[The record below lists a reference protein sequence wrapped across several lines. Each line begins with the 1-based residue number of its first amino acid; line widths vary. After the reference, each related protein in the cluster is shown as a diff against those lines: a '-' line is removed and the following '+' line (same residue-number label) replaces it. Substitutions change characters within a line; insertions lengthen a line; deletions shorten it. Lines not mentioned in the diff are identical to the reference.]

1 MVSDQQVRRLMTFI
15 NKKNS
20 LVISAA
26 RAGMDEKT
34 ARKYR
39 KQGKL
44 PSQLKKEHTWRTRKD
59 PFEEIWSEVY
69 QYLQINPGLEAKTLF
84 EFLQRKDS
92 GTFQDG
98 QLRTLQRKVKIW
110 RATEGPPKE
119 VFFPQE
125 HRPGK
130 LCESDFTHLSK
141 LVISIGR
148 QSFPHLIYHFC
159 LTYSNWETGTICFS
173 ESYQSLSEGLQD
185 ALWKL
190 GGVPEMH
197 RTDRLSA
204 AVHQDL
210 NPEKFTARYRG
221 LLRHYGMRPTMIQA
235 GKANEN
241 GDIEQRHYRFKKALD
256 QALMLRGSRDFETR
270 EEYEKFL
277 DRLFSQLNAGR
288 QKRLQEEMA
297 ELRPL
302 ARCRLD
308 DCQEK
313 VVRVGPASTIRILH
327 NTYSL
332 NSRLIGE
339 IVKVRVY
346 AQHLQVWYGQKHIDT
361 LPRLRGEGGHRIN
374 YRHIIDW
381 LVRKPGAFEEYRYRE
396 DLYPSTVFRV
406 AYDVLKKNSPNTAN
420 KKYLQIL
427 HLAAQESEV
436 GVQRALEL
444 LLNERESISA
454 DAVKELLETENKIE
468 AIPEIQIPEIDLE
481 TYDRFL
487 QAQEVL

>member
-15 NKKNS
+15 NKEKS
-20 LVISAA
+20 LAIAA
-26 RAGMDEKT
+26 AKAGMDEKT

-39 KQGKL
+39 KRGKL
-44 PSQLKKEHTWRTRKD
+44 PGQLKKEHIWRTRKD
-59 PFEEIWSEVY
+59 PFEEIWPEVY
-69 QYLQINPGLEAKTLF
+69 QYLQINPGLEAKALF
-84 EFLQRKDS
+84 EFLQRENLGS
-92 GTFQDG
+92 FQDG
-98 QLRTLQRKVKIW
+98 QLRTLQRRVKVW

-125 HRPGK
+125 HHPGR
-130 LCESDFTHLSK
+130 LCESDFTHLTK
-141 LVISIGR
+141 LGISIGR
-148 QSFPHLIYHFC
+148 QTFPHLIYHFC
-159 LTYSNWETGTICFS
+159 LTYSNWETGSICFS
-173 ESYQSLSEGLQD
+173 ESYQALSEGLQD

-210 NPEKFTARYRG
+210 NPEEFTDRYRG
-221 LLRHYGMRPTMIQA
+221 LLRHYGMRPASIQA
-235 GKANEN
+235 EKANEN

-256 QALMLRGSRDFETR
+256 QALMLRGSRNFETR

-277 DRLFSQLNAGR
+277 GRLFSQLNAGR

-297 ELRPL
+297 ELKPL

-308 DCQEK
+308 DCQKK

-339 IVKVRVY
+339 MVEVRVY
-346 AQHLQVWYGQKHIDT
+346 VQHLQVWYGQKHIDT
-361 LPRLRGEGGHRIN
+361 LPRLRGKGGHRIN

-381 LVRKPGAFEEYRYRE
+381 LLRKPGAFEEYRYRE
-396 DLYPSTVFRV
+396 DLYPSTTFRV
-406 AYDVLKKNSPNTAN
+406 TYDVLKKDNPNTAN

-436 GVQRALEL
+436 AVERALEL
-444 LLNERESISA
+444 LLNERGSISA
-454 DAVKELLETENKIE
+454 DALRELLETENKIE

-481 TYDRFL
+481 AYDRFL

>member
-1 MVSDQQVRRLMTFI
+1 MVSDQQVRKLMTFI
-15 NKKNS
+15 NKEKS
-20 LVISAA
+20 LAIAA
-26 RAGMDEKT
+26 VKAGMDEKT

-39 KQGKL
+39 KWGKL

-59 PFEEIWSEVY
+59 PFEEIWSEVC
-69 QYLQINPGLEAKTLF
+69 QYLEINPGLEAKTLF
-84 EFLQRKDS
+84 EFFQRNNS

-98 QLRTLQRKVKIW
+98 QIRTLQRRVKVW
-110 RATEGPPKE
+110 RATEGPPRE

-125 HRPGK
+125 HHPGR
-130 LCESDFTHLSK
+130 LCQSDFTHLTK
-141 LVISIGR
+141 LGISIGR

-159 LTYSNWETGTICFS
+159 LTYSNWETGSICFS
-173 ESYQSLSEGLQD
+173 ESYQALSEGLQD

-210 NPEKFTARYRG
+210 NPEEFTARYRR
-221 LLRHYGMRPTMIQA
+221 LLRHYGMRPASIQA

-241 GDIEQRHYRFKKALD
+241 GDIEQRHYRFKRALD
-256 QALMLRGSRDFETR
+256 QALMLRGSRDFDSR

-277 DRLFSQLNAGR
+277 GRLFSQLNAGR

-297 ELRPL
+297 KLKPL
-302 ARCRLD
+302 PRYRLD
-308 DCQEK
+308 DCQK
-313 VVRVGPASTIRILH
+313 KMVRVGPASTIRILH
-327 NTYSL
+327 NTYSV

-339 IVKVRVY
+339 MVEVRVY
-346 AQHLQVWYGQKHIDT
+346 VQHLQVWYGQKHIDT
-361 LPRLRGEGGHRIN
+361 LPRLKGEGEYRIN

-396 DLYPSTVFRV
+396 DLYPSTTFRV
-406 AYDVLKKNSPNTAN
+406 AYDVLKKDNLNTAN

-427 HLAAQESEV
+427 HLAAKQSEV
-436 GVQRALEL
+436 GVERALEL
-444 LLNERESISA
+444 LLNERRPISA
-454 DAVKELLETENKIE
+454 DAVRELLETENKIE
-468 AIPEIQIPEIDLE
+468 AIPEIQMPEIDLQA
-481 TYDRFL
+481 YDRFL

>member
-15 NKKNS
+15 NKNKS
-20 LVISAA
+20 LAIAA
-26 RAGMDEKT
+26 AKAGMDEKT

-44 PSQLKKEHTWRTRKD
+44 PSQLKKEHIWRTRKD
-59 PFEEIWSEVY
+59 PFEEIWPELC
-69 QYLQINPGLEAKTLF
+69 QYLGINPGLEAKTLF
-84 EFLQRKDS
+84 EFLQRNNPGS
-92 GTFQDG
+92 FQDG
-98 QLRTLQRKVKIW
+98 QLRTLQRRIKVW

-119 VFFPQE
+119 VFFPQR
-125 HRPGK
+125 HHPGR
-130 LCESDFTHLSK
+130 LCESDFTHLTK
-141 LVISIGR
+141 LGISIGR

-159 LTYSNWETGTICFS
+159 LTYSNWETGSICFS
-173 ESYQSLSEGLQD
+173 ESYQALSEGLQN

-190 GGVPEMH
+190 GGVPKMH

-210 NPEKFTARYRG
+210 NPEKFTDRYRG

-235 GKANEN
+235 DKANEN

-277 DRLFSQLNAGR
+277 ERLFSQLNAGR
-288 QKRLQEEMA
+288 QKRLQEEMT
-297 ELRPL
+297 ELKPL
-302 ARCRLD
+302 PRCRLD
-308 DCQEK
+308 DCQKK
-313 VVRVGPASTIRILH
+313 VARVSPASTIRILH
-327 NTYSL
+327 NTYSV

-339 IVKVRVY
+339 MVKVRVY
-346 AQHLQVWYGQKHIDT
+346 VQHLQVWYGQKHIDT
-361 LPRLRGEGGHRIN
+361 LPRLRGEGGYRIN

-396 DLYPSTVFRV
+396 DLYPSTTFRI
-406 AYDVLKKNSPNTAN
+406 AYDVLKKENPNTAN

-436 GVQRALEL
+436 GVERALEL
-444 LLNERESISA
+444 LLNERGLISA
-454 DAVKELLETENKIE
+454 DAVGELLETENKIE

-481 TYDRFL
+481 VYDHFL